1 MRAVRGWGQTARMAE
16 TRPLASFSVPLGG
29 QLIELQQI
37 EHAPGGLALLRVR
50 IREGRRFTVFDIDPA
65 SARAWGETMLEW
77 AAQQHVPGP

>member
-1 MRAVRGWGQTARMAE
+1 MAE

-37 EHAPGGLALLRVR
+37 EHARGGMALMRVR

-65 SARAWGETMLEW
+65 SARAWGEAMLDW
-77 AAQQHVPGP
+77 AARQSASRS